1 MDNQCFLYR
10 TVSSVLGSYD
20 QGDSRFGATAGVQC
34 TCNSLF
40 ELYWSVIC
48 NVYQWQTFDLDHVLC
63 KGDGN

>member
-1 MDNQCFLYR
+1 M
-10 TVSSVLGSYD
+10 SSVLGSY